1 VEIASLRPLYA
12 HVTGISKDRIAQKL
26 ALRVFLLSYYQH
38 TTSPNFQFFR
48 LFSKYISG
56 CGMSGGVLWKVRNVC
71 YKLASGFQDLEQSEE
86 DSKLK
91 EGKVNL
97 HLM

>member
-1 VEIASLRPLYA
+1 
-12 HVTGISKDRIAQKL
+12 
-26 ALRVFLLSYYQH
+26 
-38 TTSPNFQFFR
+38 
-48 LFSKYISG
+48 
-56 CGMSGGVLWKVRNVC
+56 MSGGVLWKVRNVC

>member
-1 VEIASLRPLYA
+1 
-12 HVTGISKDRIAQKL
+12 
-26 ALRVFLLSYYQH
+26 
-38 TTSPNFQFFR
+38 
-48 LFSKYISG
+48 
-56 CGMSGGVLWKVRNVC
+56 MSGGVLWNVRNVR
-71 YKLASGFQDLEQSEE
+71 YKLASGFQDLEQSEV